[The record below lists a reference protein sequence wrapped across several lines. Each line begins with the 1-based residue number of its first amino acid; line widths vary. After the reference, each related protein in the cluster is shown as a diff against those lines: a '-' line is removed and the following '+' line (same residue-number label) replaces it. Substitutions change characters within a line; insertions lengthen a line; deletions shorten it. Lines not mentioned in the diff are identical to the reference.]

1 MGIFAAIVLILV
13 AVGSVIFHF
22 MSPWWWT
29 EVASNWGSIDTTI
42 IITFW
47 ITGVVFVAVILFTA
61 YCVWKFRYRPEV
73 RAEYEPENKKLEWWL
88 TVATAVG
95 VAAML
100 APGLIVW
107 NDYVTVP
114 DDAIE
119 VEVMGQQWQWGYRY
133 PGKDGILG
141 TTDVRLIDG
150 DNSFG
155 INPDDPNGRDDILIE
170 GDDLHLALDQPVKV
184 LLRSVD
190 VLHDFYVP
198 QFRAKMDLV
207 PGMITYFWLT
217 PTRTGRF
224 DVLCAEL
231 CGLAHY
237 AMNSKVVVEENGDYQ
252 AWLAEQST
260 FADLLAAAGS
270 GADDET
276 KLVLNATAD
285 SVKPGAAQ

>member
-150 DNSFG
+150 DNPFG

>member
-13 AVGSVIFHF
+13 AVGSVVFHF

-29 EVASNWGSIDTTI
+29 EIASNWGNIDTTI

-47 ITGVVFVAVILFTA
+47 VTGVVFVAVILFTA
-61 YCVWKFRYRPEV
+61 YCVWKFRYREGV
-73 RAEYEPENKKLEWWL
+73 RAEYEPENKRLEWWL
-88 TVATAVG
+88 TAITSIG

-114 DDAIE
+114 DDAHV

-133 PGKDGILG
+133 PGEDGILG
-141 TTDVRLIDG
+141 TTDVRLVDG
-150 DNSFG
+150 DNPFG

-170 GDDLHLALDQPVKV
+170 GDDLHLPLDKPVKMV
-184 LLRSVD
+184 LRSLD

-198 QFRAKMDLV
+198 QFRAKMDMV
-207 PGMITYFWLT
+207 PGMVTFFWLT
-217 PTRTGRF
+217 PTRTGTF
-224 DVLCAEL
+224 DVICAEL

-237 AMNSKVVVEENGDYQ
+237 AMNGKVVVEEGADYQ
-252 AWLAEQST
+252 AWLDEQTT
-260 FADLLAAAGS
+260 FADLLAAAES
-270 GADDET
+270 DADEAT
-276 KLVLNATAD
+276 KLVLNAAAD
-285 SVKPGAAQ
+285 PTKPGAAQ